1 MNSLVASLRISQL
14 PMVISGIFFTNQVNG
29 IRLSIFTFTN
39 MMTWRK
45 DSPALT

>member
-1 MNSLVASLRISQL
+1 MNSSIASLRISQL

-29 IRLSIFTFTN
+29 IRLSIFTKT
-39 MMTWRK
+39 MTWRK